1 MNLKHMI
8 TYESYL
14 RDCAQQPKF
23 ISAPGDIHAKDYY
36 IYDSIRHFAFRFSC
50 LGRKYR
56 AS

>member
-36 IYDSIRHFAFRFSC
+36 IYDSIR
-50 LGRKYR
+50 
-56 AS
+56 